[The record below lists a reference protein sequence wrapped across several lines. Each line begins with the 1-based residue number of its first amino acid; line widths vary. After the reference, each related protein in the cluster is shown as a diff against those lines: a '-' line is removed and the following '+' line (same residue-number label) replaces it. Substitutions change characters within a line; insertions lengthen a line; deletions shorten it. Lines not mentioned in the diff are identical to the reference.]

1 MPSNFYINNFNSKNE
16 QSLIQDLVIESIKF
30 YGIDLYYLPRQ
41 IINLSQ
47 EFREQQTSQYNQAVS
62 TVMYIKSI
70 DGFDGE
76 GEFLSSFGV
85 EVREE
90 ITFSVAN
97 FTFDQEVGQLTR
109 RDRPLESDL
118 IWFPLNKA
126 LFQIK
131 YVNVRPVF
139 YQLGAL
145 QFYDFTCELFEY
157 SNEIFNT
164 GIESIDT
171 VYNALTTTNT
181 TYQITTED
189 GVLMSTEEGFDL
201 FEEEYDIL
209 NQPNEQ
215 NSEFSQISANFIDFS
230 REDPFSENQ
239 ARISW

>member
-1 MPSNFYINNFNSKNE
+1 MASNFYFNNFNSKGE
-16 QSLIQDLVIESIKF
+16 QGLIQDLIVESIKM
-30 YGIDLYYLPRQ
+30 YGIDLYYLPRE

-47 EFREQQTSQYNQAVS
+47 EFREQETSQYNQAVS

-97 FTFDQEVGQLTR
+97 FTFNNDVGQLAR

-126 LFQIK
+126 VFQIK

-139 YQLGAL
+139 YQMGSL
-145 QFYDFTCELFEY
+145 QFYDITCELFEY

-164 GIESIDT
+164 GVAAIDT
-171 VYNALTTTNT
+171 VYNLFTTTNT
-181 TYQITTED
+181 SYQLLAQDGSKMMTED
-189 GVLMSTEEGFDL
+189 GFEL
-201 FEEEYDIL
+201 FEEEYDIQ
-209 NQPNEQ
+209 NQPNEM
-215 NSEFSQISANFIDFS
+215 NSTFAQITSNFIDFT
-230 REDPFSENQ
+230 REDPFSETP
-239 ARISW
+239 RL

>member
-1 MPSNFYINNFNSKNE
+1 MASNFYFNNFNSKGE
-16 QSLIQDLVIESIKF
+16 QGLIQDLIVESIKM
-30 YGIDLYYLPRQ
+30 YGIDLYYLPRE

-47 EFREQQTSQYNQAVS
+47 EFREQETSQYNQAVS

-97 FTFDQEVGQLTR
+97 FTFNNDVGQLAR

-126 LFQIK
+126 VFQIK

-139 YQLGAL
+139 YQMGSL
-145 QFYDFTCELFEY
+145 QFYDITCELFEY

-164 GIESIDT
+164 GVAAIDT
-171 VYNALTTTNT
+171 VYNSFTTTNT
-181 TYQITTED
+181 SYQLLAQDGSKMMTED
-189 GVLMSTEEGFDL
+189 GFEL
-201 FEEEYDIL
+201 FEEEYDIQ
-209 NQPNEQ
+209 NQPNEM
-215 NSEFSQISANFIDFS
+215 NSTFAQITSNFIDFT
-230 REDPFSENQ
+230 REDPFSETP
-239 ARISW
+239 RL